1 MAKVFERYRRQIIEV
16 VSETLKDASDSR
28 ANRMV
33 RKICQHY
40 GVPATE
46 RDIQDAATEAVR
58 RRLISKARELAD
70 SVILLHETV
79 TAQAD
84 EIDAINGKLDQARTA
99 FLALKAKVDS
109 YHP

>member
-1 MAKVFERYRRQIIEV
+1 MARLFERNRQTIIDA
-16 VSETLKDASDSR
+16 VSARLIDADDSR
-28 ANRMV
+28 AAALV
-33 RKICQHY
+33 QKICRWY
-40 GVPATE
+40 EVPATE

-58 RRLISKARELAD
+58 RRLIAKARQLSD
-70 SVILLHETV
+70 NIVLLHETV

-84 EIDAINGKLDQARTA
+84 EIDALNVKLDQARTA

>member
-1 MAKVFERYRRQIIEV
+1 MARLFDRNRQTIIEV
-16 VSETLKDASDSR
+16 VSSRLKDADDSR
-28 ANRMV
+28 AIALV
-33 RKICQHY
+33 RKICRWY
-40 GVPATE
+40 EVPATE

-58 RRLISKARELAD
+58 RRLIARARELAD
-70 SVILLHETV
+70 NVVLLHEIV

-84 EIDAINGKLDQARTA
+84 EIDALNAKMDQARAA